1 MKKCKIRVIIGVIL
15 SLIILV
21 ILVALI
27 FNTSALIKNTNNKNN
42 EYPKEKNN
50 TIEIID
56 LTKNNSDISCLNEEE
71 FYKDETY
78 IYYLPCNSKY
88 ISVIYNDEKYDI
100 KTALT
105 NKIIKLTDLDKYNIK
120 YIKKEISKEET
131 NKIITISFDTKGGS
145 KVDSISLDNNQAFR
159 LPENPTY
166 NGYIFKGWIDKNN
179 NKITNETIFKEDTT
193 LYAIWEKVDKKNNIV
208 TEKPTNSN
216 NVNNNQNNE
225 NTNKEPDKSD
235 KPPKEEPPKETDKAD
250 KPPKEEPP
258 KETEKT
264 QAQKNN
270 EYRNQIQNKYSI
282 KIAYKDE
289 MDYYSMNGYTRKI
302 IEDDNEINKYLIE
315 IDKALAKYP
324 EGFFKEMKNFNMP
337 ATIYLVKSISG
348 NVSGVTDAHI
358 KTNIIIMIE
367 PSLLFEYVLHHEI
380 MHYIDSYISVKGYPI
395 DINKSMN
402 EVNPDGFIYGDESN
416 DYVYNFTEVKNAYFV
431 SKYGKTNYLEDRAVI
446 FAELMFRTYTKDC
459 YAKNTPINKKANF
472 ISSQIKEHFSIL
484 KSTEKYYW
492 DRFIK

>member
-1 MKKCKIRVIIGVIL
+1 MKKRKIRVIIGVIL

-88 ISVIYNDEKYDI
+88 ISVIYNEEKFDI

-145 KVDSISLDNNQAFR
+145 KVDSISLDNNQTFR

-179 NKITNETIFKEDTT
+179 NKITNETIFKEDST
-193 LYAIWEKVDKKNNIV
+193 LYAIWEKVDKKNNVV

-216 NVNNNQNNE
+216 SVNNNQNNE
-225 NTNKEPDKSD
+225 NTSKEPDKID
-235 KPPKEEPPKETDKAD
+235 TPQ
-250 KPPKEEPP
+250 EEPP

-282 KIAYKDE
+282 KIAYQDE
-289 MDYYSMNGYTRKI
+289 MDYYSMNGYTRQI

>member
-1 MKKCKIRVIIGVIL
+1 MKKSKIRVIIGVIL

-56 LTKNNSDISCLNEEE
+56 LTKNNSDITCSNEEE

-78 IYYLPCNSKY
+78 IYYLPCTSKY
-88 ISVIYNDEKYDI
+88 ISVIYNEEKFDI

-145 KVDSISLDNNQAFR
+145 KVDSISLDNNQTFR

-166 NGYIFKGWIDKNN
+166 NGYIFKGWLDKNN
-179 NKITNETIFKEDTT
+179 NKITNETIFNEDTT
-193 LYAIWEKVDKKNNIV
+193 LYAIWEKVDKKNNVV

-289 MDYYSMNGYTRKI
+289 MDYYSMNGYTRQI

>member
-1 MKKCKIRVIIGVIL
+1 MKKSKIRVIIGVIL

-56 LTKNNSDISCLNEEE
+56 LTKNNSDITCSNEEE

-78 IYYLPCNSKY
+78 IYYLPCTSKY
-88 ISVIYNDEKYDI
+88 ISVIYNEEKFDI

-145 KVDSISLDNNQAFR
+145 KVDSISLDNNQTFR

-166 NGYIFKGWIDKNN
+166 NGYIFKGWLDKNN
-179 NKITNETIFKEDTT
+179 NKITNETIFNEDTT
-193 LYAIWEKVDKKNNIV
+193 LYAIWEKVDKKNDVV

-289 MDYYSMNGYTRKI
+289 MDYYSMNGYTRQI

>member
-1 MKKCKIRVIIGVIL
+1 MKKSKIRVIIGVIL

-27 FNTSALIKNTNNKNN
+27 FNTSKLIKHTNNKND

-88 ISVIYNDEKYDI
+88 ISVIYNEEKFDI

-145 KVDSISLDNNQAFR
+145 KVDSISLDNNQTFR

-193 LYAIWEKVDKKNNIV
+193 LYAIWEKVDKKNNVV

-216 NVNNNQNNE
+216 SVNNNQNNE
-225 NTNKEPDKSD
+225 NTSKEPDKID
-235 KPPKEEPPKETDKAD
+235 TPQ
-250 KPPKEEPP
+250 EEPP

-282 KIAYKDE
+282 KIAYQDE
-289 MDYYSMNGYTRKI
+289 MDYYSMNGYTRQI

>member
-1 MKKCKIRVIIGVIL
+1 MKKRKIRVIIGVIL

-27 FNTSALIKNTNNKNN
+27 FNNRPIIKNTNNKND

-78 IYYLPCNSKY
+78 IYYLPCSSKY
-88 ISVIYNDEKYDI
+88 ISVIYNDEKFDI

-145 KVDSISLDNNQAFR
+145 KVDSISLDNNQTFR

-193 LYAIWEKVDKKNNIV
+193 LYAIWEKVDKKNNVV
-208 TEKPTNSN
+208 TEKPTNN
-216 NVNNNQNNE
+216 NSVNNNQNNE
-225 NTNKEPDKSD
+225 NTSKEPDKID
-235 KPPKEEPPKETDKAD
+235 TPQ
-250 KPPKEEPP
+250 EEPP

-282 KIAYKDE
+282 KIAYQDE
-289 MDYYSMNGYTRKI
+289 MDYYSMNGYTRQI

>member
-1 MKKCKIRVIIGVIL
+1 MKKRKIRVIIGVIL

-27 FNTSALIKNTNNKNN
+27 FNTSALIKNINNKNN

-88 ISVIYNDEKYDI
+88 ISVIYNEEKFDI

-145 KVDSISLDNNQAFR
+145 KLDSISLDNNQTFR

-193 LYAIWEKVDKKNNIV
+193 LYAIWEKVDKKNNVV

-216 NVNNNQNNE
+216 SVNNNQNNE
-225 NTNKEPDKSD
+225 NTSKEPDKID
-235 KPPKEEPPKETDKAD
+235 TPQ
-250 KPPKEEPP
+250 EEPP

-282 KIAYKDE
+282 KIAYQDE
-289 MDYYSMNGYTRKI
+289 MDYYSMNGYTRQI

>member
-1 MKKCKIRVIIGVIL
+1 MKKSKIRVIIGVIL

-27 FNTSALIKNTNNKNN
+27 FNTSALIKNINNKNN

-88 ISVIYNDEKYDI
+88 ISVIYNEEKFDI

-145 KVDSISLDNNQAFR
+145 KLDSISLDNNQTFR
-159 LPENPTY
+159 FPENPTY
-166 NGYIFKGWIDKNN
+166 NGYIFKGWLDKNN
-179 NKITNETIFKEDTT
+179 NKITNETIFNEDTT
-193 LYAIWEKVDKKNNIV
+193 LYAIWEKVDKKNNVV
-208 TEKPTNSN
+208 TEKPTNN
-216 NVNNNQNNE
+216 NSVNNNQNNE
-225 NTNKEPDKSD
+225 NTSKEPDKVD
-235 KPPKEEPPKETDKAD
+235 KPQ
-250 KPPKEEPP
+250 EEPP

-282 KIAYKDE
+282 KIAYQDE
-289 MDYYSMNGYTRKI
+289 MDYYSMNGYTRQI

>member
-1 MKKCKIRVIIGVIL
+1 MKKSKIRVIIGVIL

-27 FNTSALIKNTNNKNN
+27 LNNRPIIKNKND

-88 ISVIYNDEKYDI
+88 ISVIYNEEKFDI

-120 YIKKEISKEET
+120 YIKKEIFKEET

-145 KVDSISLDNNQAFR
+145 KVDSISLDNNQTFR

-179 NKITNETIFKEDTT
+179 NKITNETIFNEDTT
-193 LYAIWEKVDKKNNIV
+193 LYAIWEKVDKKNNVV
-208 TEKPTNSN
+208 TEKPTNN
-216 NVNNNQNNE
+216 NSVNNNQNNE
-225 NTNKEPDKSD
+225 NTSKEPDKVD
-235 KPPKEEPPKETDKAD
+235 TPQ
-250 KPPKEEPP
+250 EEPP

-282 KIAYKDE
+282 KIAYQDE
-289 MDYYSMNGYTRKI
+289 MDYYSMNGYTRQI

-402 EVNPDGFIYGDESN
+402 EVNPEGFIYGDKSN
-416 DYVYNFTEVKNAYFV
+416 DYVYNFTDVKNAYFV

>member
-1 MKKCKIRVIIGVIL
+1 MKKSKIRVIIGVIL

-27 FNTSALIKNTNNKNN
+27 FKTSALIKNTNNKNN

-56 LTKNNSDISCLNEEE
+56 LTKNNSDITCSNEEE

-78 IYYLPCNSKY
+78 IYYLPCTSKY
-88 ISVIYNDEKYDI
+88 ISVIYNEEKFDI

-145 KVDSISLDNNQAFR
+145 KVDSISLDNNQTFR

-193 LYAIWEKVDKKNNIV
+193 LYAIWEKVDKKNNVV
-208 TEKPTNSN
+208 TEKPTNN
-216 NVNNNQNNE
+216 NSVNNNQNNE
-225 NTNKEPDKSD
+225 NTSKEPDKID
-235 KPPKEEPPKETDKAD
+235 TPQ
-250 KPPKEEPP
+250 EEPP

-282 KIAYKDE
+282 KIAYQDE
-289 MDYYSMNGYTRKI
+289 MDYYSMNGYTRQI

>member
-1 MKKCKIRVIIGVIL
+1 MKKRKIRVIIGVIL

-27 FNTSALIKNTNNKNN
+27 LNNRPIIKNKND

-88 ISVIYNDEKYDI
+88 ISVIYNEEKFDI

-145 KVDSISLDNNQAFR
+145 KVDSISLDNNQTFR
-159 LPENPTY
+159 FPENPTY
-166 NGYIFKGWIDKNN
+166 NGYIFKGWLDKNN
-179 NKITNETIFKEDTT
+179 NKITNETIFNEDTT
-193 LYAIWEKVDKKNNIV
+193 LYAIWEKVDKKNNVV
-208 TEKPTNSN
+208 TEKPTNN
-216 NVNNNQNNE
+216 NSVNNNQNNE
-225 NTNKEPDKSD
+225 NTSKEPDKID
-235 KPPKEEPPKETDKAD
+235 TPQ
-250 KPPKEEPP
+250 EEPP

-282 KIAYKDE
+282 KIAYQDE
-289 MDYYSMNGYTRKI
+289 MDYYSMNGYTRQI
-302 IEDDNEINKYLIE
+302 IEDDNEINKFLIE

-402 EVNPDGFIYGDESN
+402 EVNPDDFIYGDESN
-416 DYVYNFTEVKNAYFV
+416 DYVYNFTDVKNAYFV

>member
-1 MKKCKIRVIIGVIL
+1 MKKRKIRVIIGVIL

-27 FNTSALIKNTNNKNN
+27 LNNRPIIKNKND

-145 KVDSISLDNNQAFR
+145 KVDSISLDNNQTFR
-159 LPENPTY
+159 FPENPTY
-166 NGYIFKGWIDKNN
+166 NGYIFKGWLDKNN
-179 NKITNETIFKEDTT
+179 NKITNETIFNEDTT
-193 LYAIWEKVDKKNNIV
+193 LYAIWEKVDKKNNVV
-208 TEKPTNSN
+208 TEKPTNN
-216 NVNNNQNNE
+216 NSVNNNQNNE
-225 NTNKEPDKSD
+225 NTSKEPDKVD
-235 KPPKEEPPKETDKAD
+235 KPQQEEPPKETDKAD

-289 MDYYSMNGYTRKI
+289 MDHYSMNGYTRKI

>member
-1 MKKCKIRVIIGVIL
+1 MKKRKIRVIIGVIL

-27 FNTSALIKNTNNKNN
+27 FNTSPLIKNTNNKNN
-42 EYPKEKNN
+42 EYPKEKDK

-88 ISVIYNDEKYDI
+88 IRVIYNEEKFDI

-145 KVDSISLDNNQAFR
+145 KVDSISLDNNQTFR

-179 NKITNETIFKEDTT
+179 NKITNETKFDEDTT
-193 LYAIWEKVDKKNNIV
+193 LYAIWEKVDKKNNVV
-208 TEKPTNSN
+208 TEKPTNN
-216 NVNNNQNNE
+216 NSVNNNQNNE
-225 NTNKEPDKSD
+225 NTSKEPDKVD
-235 KPPKEEPPKETDKAD
+235 KPQ
-250 KPPKEEPP
+250 EEPP

-289 MDYYSMNGYTRKI
+289 MDYYSMNGYTRQI
-302 IEDDNEINKYLIE
+302 IEDNEINKYLIE

>member
-1 MKKCKIRVIIGVIL
+1 MKKRKIRVIIGVIL

-88 ISVIYNDEKYDI
+88 ISVIYNEEKFDI

-145 KVDSISLDNNQAFR
+145 KLDSISLDNNQTFR

-166 NGYIFKGWIDKNN
+166 NGYIFKGWLDKNN

-193 LYAIWEKVDKKNNIV
+193 LYAIWEKVDKKNNVV

-216 NVNNNQNNE
+216 SVNNNQNNE
-225 NTNKEPDKSD
+225 NTSKEPDKID
-235 KPPKEEPPKETDKAD
+235 TPQ
-250 KPPKEEPP
+250 EEPP

-282 KIAYKDE
+282 KIAYQDE
-289 MDYYSMNGYTRKI
+289 MDYYSMNGYTRQI

>member
-1 MKKCKIRVIIGVIL
+1 MKKSKIRVIIGVIL

-88 ISVIYNDEKYDI
+88 ISVIYNEEKFDI

-120 YIKKEISKEET
+120 YIKKEIPKEET

-145 KVDSISLDNNQAFR
+145 KVDSISLDNNQTFR

-193 LYAIWEKVDKKNNIV
+193 LYAIWEKVDKKNNVV
-208 TEKPTNSN
+208 TEKPTNN
-216 NVNNNQNNE
+216 NSVNNNQNNE
-225 NTNKEPDKSD
+225 NTSKEPDKID
-235 KPPKEEPPKETDKAD
+235 TPQ
-250 KPPKEEPP
+250 EEPP

-282 KIAYKDE
+282 KIAYQDE
-289 MDYYSMNGYTRKI
+289 MDYYSMNGYTRQI

-402 EVNPDGFIYGDESN
+402 EVNPEGFIYGDKSN
-416 DYVYNFTEVKNAYFV
+416 DYVYNFTDVKNAYFV

-459 YAKNTPINKKANF
+459 YAKNTPINKKVNF

>member
-1 MKKCKIRVIIGVIL
+1 MKKSKIRVIIGVIL

-88 ISVIYNDEKYDI
+88 ISVIYNEEKFDI

-145 KVDSISLDNNQAFR
+145 KVDSISLDNNQTFR
-159 LPENPTY
+159 FPENPTY
-166 NGYIFKGWIDKNN
+166 NGYIFKGWLDKNN
-179 NKITNETIFKEDTT
+179 NKITNETIFNEDTT
-193 LYAIWEKVDKKNNIV
+193 LYAIWEKVDKKNNVV
-208 TEKPTNSN
+208 TEKPTNN
-216 NVNNNQNNE
+216 NSVNNNQNNE
-225 NTNKEPDKSD
+225 NTSKEPDKVD
-235 KPPKEEPPKETDKAD
+235 KPQ
-250 KPPKEEPP
+250 EEPP

-282 KIAYKDE
+282 KIAYQDE
-289 MDYYSMNGYTRKI
+289 MDYYSMNGYTRQI

>member
-1 MKKCKIRVIIGVIL
+1 MKKSKIRVIIGVIL

-21 ILVALI
+21 FLVALI

-88 ISVIYNDEKYDI
+88 ISVIYNEEKFDI

-145 KVDSISLDNNQAFR
+145 KVDSISLDNNQTFR

-166 NGYIFKGWIDKNN
+166 NGYIFKGWLDKNN
-179 NKITNETIFKEDTT
+179 NKITNETIFNEDTT
-193 LYAIWEKVDKKNNIV
+193 LYAIWEKVDKKNNVV
-208 TEKPTNSN
+208 TEKPTNN
-216 NVNNNQNNE
+216 NSVNNNQNNE
-225 NTNKEPDKSD
+225 NTSKEPDKID
-235 KPPKEEPPKETDKAD
+235 TPQ
-250 KPPKEEPP
+250 EEPP

-282 KIAYKDE
+282 KIAYQDE
-289 MDYYSMNGYTRKI
+289 MDYYSMNGYTRQI

>member
-1 MKKCKIRVIIGVIL
+1 MKKSKIRVIIGVIL

-27 FNTSALIKNTNNKNN
+27 LNNRPIIKNKND

-88 ISVIYNDEKYDI
+88 ISVIYNEEKFDI
-100 KTALT
+100 KTAST

-120 YIKKEISKEET
+120 YIKKEIFKEET

-145 KVDSISLDNNQAFR
+145 KVDSISLDNNQTFR

-179 NKITNETIFKEDTT
+179 NKITNETIFNEDTT
-193 LYAIWEKVDKKNNIV
+193 LYAIWEKVDKKNNVV
-208 TEKPTNSN
+208 TEKPTNN
-216 NVNNNQNNE
+216 NSVNNNQNNE
-225 NTNKEPDKSD
+225 NTSKEPDKVD
-235 KPPKEEPPKETDKAD
+235 TPQ
-250 KPPKEEPP
+250 EEPP

-282 KIAYKDE
+282 KIAYQDE
-289 MDYYSMNGYTRKI
+289 MDYYSMNGYTRQI

-402 EVNPDGFIYGDESN
+402 EVNPEGFIYGDKSN
-416 DYVYNFTEVKNAYFV
+416 DYVYNFTDVKNAYFV

>member
-1 MKKCKIRVIIGVIL
+1 MKKSKIRVIIGVIL

-27 FNTSALIKNTNNKNN
+27 LNNRPIIKNKND

-179 NKITNETIFKEDTT
+179 NKITNETIFNEDTT

-282 KIAYKDE
+282 KIAYQDE
-289 MDYYSMNGYTRKI
+289 MDYYSMNGYTRQI

-402 EVNPDGFIYGDESN
+402 EVNPEGFIYGDKSN
-416 DYVYNFTEVKNAYFV
+416 DYVYNFTDVKNAYFV

>member
-1 MKKCKIRVIIGVIL
+1 MKKRKIRVIIGVIL

-78 IYYLPCNSKY
+78 IYYLPCSSKY
-88 ISVIYNDEKYDI
+88 ISVIYNEEKFDI

-145 KVDSISLDNNQAFR
+145 KVDSISLDNNQTFR

-179 NKITNETIFKEDTT
+179 NKITNETIFNEDTT

-208 TEKPTNSN
+208 TEKPTNN
-216 NVNNNQNNE
+216 NSVNNNQNNE
-225 NTNKEPDKSD
+225 NTSKEPDKVD
-235 KPPKEEPPKETDKAD
+235 TPQ
-250 KPPKEEPP
+250 EEPP

-282 KIAYKDE
+282 KIAYQDE
-289 MDYYSMNGYTRKI
+289 MDYYSMNGYTRQI

-402 EVNPDGFIYGDESN
+402 EVNPDDFIYGDESN
-416 DYVYNFTEVKNAYFV
+416 DYVYNFTDVKNAYFV

>member
-1 MKKCKIRVIIGVIL
+1 MKKSKIRVIIGVIL

-56 LTKNNSDISCLNEEE
+56 LTKNNSDISCSNEEE

-78 IYYLPCNSKY
+78 IYYLPCTSKY
-88 ISVIYNDEKYDI
+88 ISVIYNEEKFDI

-120 YIKKEISKEET
+120 YIKKEIFKEET

-145 KVDSISLDNNQAFR
+145 KVDSISLDNNQTFR
-159 LPENPTY
+159 FPENPTY
-166 NGYIFKGWIDKNN
+166 NGYIFKGWLDKNN
-179 NKITNETIFKEDTT
+179 NKITNETIFNEDTT
-193 LYAIWEKVDKKNNIV
+193 LYAIWEKVDKKNNVV
-208 TEKPTNSN
+208 TEKPTNN
-216 NVNNNQNNE
+216 NSVNNNQNNE
-225 NTNKEPDKSD
+225 NTSKEPDKID
-235 KPPKEEPPKETDKAD
+235 TPQ
-250 KPPKEEPP
+250 EEPP

-282 KIAYKDE
+282 KIAYQDE
-289 MDYYSMNGYTRKI
+289 MDYYSMNGYTRQI
-302 IEDDNEINKYLIE
+302 IEDDNEINKFLIE

-402 EVNPDGFIYGDESN
+402 EVNPDDFIYGDESN
-416 DYVYNFTEVKNAYFV
+416 DYVYNFTDVKNAYFV

>member
-1 MKKCKIRVIIGVIL
+1 MKKRKIRVIIGVIL

-88 ISVIYNDEKYDI
+88 ISVIYNEEKFDI

-145 KVDSISLDNNQAFR
+145 KVDSISLDNNQTFR

-166 NGYIFKGWIDKNN
+166 NGYIFKGWLDKNN
-179 NKITNETIFKEDTT
+179 NKITNETIFNEDTT
-193 LYAIWEKVDKKNNIV
+193 LYAIWEKVDKKNNVV
-208 TEKPTNSN
+208 TEKPTNN
-216 NVNNNQNNE
+216 NSVNNNQNNE
-225 NTNKEPDKSD
+225 NTSKEPDKVD
-235 KPPKEEPPKETDKAD
+235 KPQQ
-250 KPPKEEPP
+250 EEPP

-282 KIAYKDE
+282 KIAYQDE

-416 DYVYNFTEVKNAYFV
+416 DYVYNFTEVKKAYFV

>member
-1 MKKCKIRVIIGVIL
+1 MKKRKLQVIIGVIL

-27 FNTSALIKNTNNKNN
+27 LNNRPIIKNKND

-78 IYYLPCNSKY
+78 IYYLPCSSKY
-88 ISVIYNDEKYDI
+88 ISVIYNEEKFDI

-145 KVDSISLDNNQAFR
+145 KVDSISLDNNQTFR

-179 NKITNETIFKEDTT
+179 NKITNETLFNEDTT
-193 LYAIWEKVDKKNNIV
+193 LYAIWEKVDKKNNVV
-208 TEKPTNSN
+208 TEKPTNN
-216 NVNNNQNNE
+216 NSVNNNQNNE
-225 NTNKEPDKSD
+225 NTSKEPDKID
-235 KPPKEEPPKETDKAD
+235 TPQ
-250 KPPKEEPP
+250 EEPP

>member
-1 MKKCKIRVIIGVIL
+1 MKKSKIRVIIGVIL

-120 YIKKEISKEET
+120 YIKKEIPKEET

-145 KVDSISLDNNQAFR
+145 KVDSISLDNNQTFR
-159 LPENPTY
+159 FPENPTY

-193 LYAIWEKVDKKNNIV
+193 LYAIWEKVDKKNNVV

-216 NVNNNQNNE
+216 SVNNNQNNE
-225 NTNKEPDKSD
+225 NTSKEPDKID
-235 KPPKEEPPKETDKAD
+235 TPQ
-250 KPPKEEPP
+250 EEPP

-270 EYRNQIQNKYSI
+270 EYRNQIQNKYLI
-282 KIAYKDE
+282 KIAYQDE

-402 EVNPDGFIYGDESN
+402 EVNPDDFIYRDESN

>member
-1 MKKCKIRVIIGVIL
+1 MKKRKIRVIIGVIL

-27 FNTSALIKNTNNKNN
+27 FNTSALIKNINNKNN

-88 ISVIYNDEKYDI
+88 ISVIYNEEKFDI

-145 KVDSISLDNNQAFR
+145 KLDSISLDNNQTFR

-166 NGYIFKGWIDKNN
+166 NGYIFKGWLDKNN

-193 LYAIWEKVDKKNNIV
+193 LYAIWEKVDKKNNVV
-208 TEKPTNSN
+208 TEKTTNSN
-216 NVNNNQNNE
+216 SVNNNQNNE
-225 NTNKEPDKSD
+225 NTSKEPDKVD
-235 KPPKEEPPKETDKAD
+235 KPQ
-250 KPPKEEPP
+250 EEPP

-282 KIAYKDE
+282 KIAYQDE
-289 MDYYSMNGYTRKI
+289 MDYYSMNGYTRQI

-402 EVNPDGFIYGDESN
+402 EVNPEGFIYGDKSN

>member
-1 MKKCKIRVIIGVIL
+1 MKKRKIRVIIGVIL

-42 EYPKEKNN
+42 GYPKEKNN

-88 ISVIYNDEKYDI
+88 ISVIYNEEKFDI

-145 KVDSISLDNNQAFR
+145 KLDSISLDNNQTFR

-166 NGYIFKGWIDKNN
+166 NGYIFKGWLDKNN

-193 LYAIWEKVDKKNNIV
+193 LYAIWEKVDKKNNVV
-208 TEKPTNSN
+208 TEKTTNSN
-216 NVNNNQNNE
+216 SVNNNQNNE
-225 NTNKEPDKSD
+225 NTSKEPDKVD
-235 KPPKEEPPKETDKAD
+235 KPQ
-250 KPPKEEPP
+250 EEPP

-282 KIAYKDE
+282 KIAYQDE
-289 MDYYSMNGYTRKI
+289 MDYYSMNGYTRQI

>member
-1 MKKCKIRVIIGVIL
+1 MKKSKIRVIIGVIL

-27 FNTSALIKNTNNKNN
+27 LNNRPIIKNKNN

-88 ISVIYNDEKYDI
+88 ISVIYNEEKFDI

-145 KVDSISLDNNQAFR
+145 KVDSISLDNNQTFR

-193 LYAIWEKVDKKNNIV
+193 LYAIWEKVDKKNNVV

-216 NVNNNQNNE
+216 SLNNNQNNE
-225 NTNKEPDKSD
+225 NTSKEPDKVD
-235 KPPKEEPPKETDKAD
+235 KPQ
-250 KPPKEEPP
+250 EEPP

-282 KIAYKDE
+282 KIAYQDE
-289 MDYYSMNGYTRKI
+289 MDYYSMNGYTRQI

>member
-1 MKKCKIRVIIGVIL
+1 MKKRKLQVIIGVIL

-27 FNTSALIKNTNNKNN
+27 FNNRPIIKNKNN

-78 IYYLPCNSKY
+78 IYYLPCSSKY
-88 ISVIYNDEKYDI
+88 ISVIYNEEKFDI

-145 KVDSISLDNNQAFR
+145 KVDSISLDNNQTFR

-179 NKITNETIFKEDTT
+179 NKITNETLFNEDTT
-193 LYAIWEKVDKKNNIV
+193 LYAIWEKVDKKNDAV
-208 TEKPTNSN
+208 TEKPTNN
-216 NVNNNQNNE
+216 NSVNNNQNNA
-225 NTNKEPDKSD
+225 NTNKEPDKAD
-235 KPPKEEPPKETDKAD
+235 KPPQEVPPKETDKSD
-250 KPPKEEPP
+250 KPSQEEPP

-270 EYRNQIQNKYSI
+270 EYRSQIQNKYSI

-402 EVNPDGFIYGDESN
+402 EVNPDGFIYGDKSN
-416 DYVYNFTEVKNAYFV
+416 DYVYNFTDVKNAYFV

>member
-1 MKKCKIRVIIGVIL
+1 MKKRKIRVIIRVIL

-21 ILVALI
+21 ILVVLI
-27 FNTSALIKNTNNKNN
+27 FNTSKLIKHTNNKND

-50 TIEIID
+50 TIEIIN
-56 LTKNNSDISCLNEEE
+56 LTKNNSDITCSNEEE

-78 IYYLPCNSKY
+78 IYYLPCTSKY
-88 ISVIYNDEKYDI
+88 ISVIYNEEKFDI

-120 YIKKEISKEET
+120 YIKKEIFKEET

-145 KVDSISLDNNQAFR
+145 KVDSISLDNNQTFR

-193 LYAIWEKVDKKNNIV
+193 LYAIWEKVDKKNNVV

-216 NVNNNQNNE
+216 SVNNNQNNE
-225 NTNKEPDKSD
+225 NTSKEPDKID
-235 KPPKEEPPKETDKAD
+235 TPQ
-250 KPPKEEPP
+250 EEPP

-282 KIAYKDE
+282 KIAYQDE
-289 MDYYSMNGYTRKI
+289 MDYYSMNGYTRQI

>member
-1 MKKCKIRVIIGVIL
+1 MKKRKIRVIIGVIL

-88 ISVIYNDEKYDI
+88 ISVIYNEEKFDI

-145 KVDSISLDNNQAFR
+145 KLDSISLDNNQTFR

-166 NGYIFKGWIDKNN
+166 NGYIFKGWLDKNN

-193 LYAIWEKVDKKNNIV
+193 LYAIWEKVDKKNNVV
-208 TEKPTNSN
+208 TEKTTNSN
-216 NVNNNQNNE
+216 SVNNNQNNE
-225 NTNKEPDKSD
+225 NTSKEPDKVD
-235 KPPKEEPPKETDKAD
+235 KPQ
-250 KPPKEEPP
+250 EEPP

-282 KIAYKDE
+282 KIAYQDE
-289 MDYYSMNGYTRKI
+289 MDYYSMNGYTRQI

>member
-1 MKKCKIRVIIGVIL
+1 MKKSKIRVIIGVIL

-27 FNTSALIKNTNNKNN
+27 LNNRPIIKNKNN

-88 ISVIYNDEKYDI
+88 ISVIYNEEKFDI

-145 KVDSISLDNNQAFR
+145 KVDSISLDNNQTFR
-159 LPENPTY
+159 FPENPTY
-166 NGYIFKGWIDKNN
+166 NGYIFKGWLDKNN
-179 NKITNETIFKEDTT
+179 NKITNETIFNEDTT

-225 NTNKEPDKSD
+225 NTSKEPDKID
-235 KPPKEEPPKETDKAD
+235 TPQ
-250 KPPKEEPP
+250 EEPP

-282 KIAYKDE
+282 KIAYQDE
-289 MDYYSMNGYTRKI
+289 MDYYSMNGYTRQI

>member
-1 MKKCKIRVIIGVIL
+1 MKKSKIRVIIGVIL

-27 FNTSALIKNTNNKNN
+27 LNNRPIIKNKNN

-50 TIEIID
+50 TIEIIN
-56 LTKNNSDISCLNEEE
+56 LTKNNSDITCSNEEE

-78 IYYLPCNSKY
+78 IYYLPCTSKY
-88 ISVIYNDEKYDI
+88 ISVIYNEEKFDI

-145 KVDSISLDNNQAFR
+145 KVDSISLDNNQTFR

-193 LYAIWEKVDKKNNIV
+193 LYAIWEKVDKKNNVV
-208 TEKPTNSN
+208 TEKPTNN
-216 NVNNNQNNE
+216 NSVNNNQNNE
-225 NTNKEPDKSD
+225 NTSKEPDKID
-235 KPPKEEPPKETDKAD
+235 TPQEEPH
-250 KPPKEEPP
+250 

-282 KIAYKDE
+282 KIAYQDE
-289 MDYYSMNGYTRKI
+289 MDYYSMNGYTRQI

-324 EGFFKEMKNFNMP
+324 EGFFKEMKNSNMP

>member
-1 MKKCKIRVIIGVIL
+1 MKKSKIRVIIGVIL

-27 FNTSALIKNTNNKNN
+27 LNNRPIIKNKND

-88 ISVIYNDEKYDI
+88 ISVIYNEEKFDI

-145 KVDSISLDNNQAFR
+145 KVDSISLDNNQTFR

-179 NKITNETIFKEDTT
+179 NKITNETIFKEDST
-193 LYAIWEKVDKKNNIV
+193 LYAIWEKVDKKNNVV

-216 NVNNNQNNE
+216 IVNNNQNNE
-225 NTNKEPDKSD
+225 NTSKEPDKID
-235 KPPKEEPPKETDKAD
+235 TPQ
-250 KPPKEEPP
+250 EEPP

-282 KIAYKDE
+282 KIAYQDE
-289 MDYYSMNGYTRKI
+289 MDYYSMNGYTRQI

>member
-1 MKKCKIRVIIGVIL
+1 MKKSKIRVIIGVIL

-27 FNTSALIKNTNNKNN
+27 FNTSKLIKHTNNKND

-88 ISVIYNDEKYDI
+88 ISVIYNEEKFDI

-145 KVDSISLDNNQAFR
+145 KLDSISLDNNQTFR

-166 NGYIFKGWIDKNN
+166 NGYIFKGWLDKNN

-193 LYAIWEKVDKKNNIV
+193 LYAIWEKVDKKNNVV

-216 NVNNNQNNE
+216 SVNNNQNNE
-225 NTNKEPDKSD
+225 NTSKEPDKID
-235 KPPKEEPPKETDKAD
+235 TPQ
-250 KPPKEEPP
+250 EEPP

-282 KIAYKDE
+282 KIAYQDE

>member
-1 MKKCKIRVIIGVIL
+1 MKKRKIRVIIGVML

-21 ILVALI
+21 ILIALI
-27 FNTSALIKNTNNKNN
+27 FNTSTIIKNTNNKNV

-88 ISVIYNDEKYDI
+88 ISVIYNEEKFDI

-120 YIKKEISKEET
+120 YIKKEIFKEET

-145 KVDSISLDNNQAFR
+145 KVDSISLDNNQTFR
-159 LPENPTY
+159 FPENPTY

-179 NKITNETIFKEDTT
+179 NKITNETIFNEDTT
-193 LYAIWEKVDKKNNIV
+193 LYAIWEKVDKKNNVV
-208 TEKPTNSN
+208 TEKPTNN
-216 NVNNNQNNE
+216 NSVNNNQNNE
-225 NTNKEPDKSD
+225 NTSKEPDKID
-235 KPPKEEPPKETDKAD
+235 TPQ
-250 KPPKEEPP
+250 EEPP

-402 EVNPDGFIYGDESN
+402 EVNPDGFIYGDESS
-416 DYVYNFTEVKNAYFV
+416 DYVYNFTDVKNAYFV

>member
-1 MKKCKIRVIIGVIL
+1 MKKRKIRVIIGVIL

-27 FNTSALIKNTNNKNN
+27 LNNRPIIKNKND

-179 NKITNETIFKEDTT
+179 NKITNETIFNEDTT

>member
-1 MKKCKIRVIIGVIL
+1 MKKRKLRVIIGVIL

-27 FNTSALIKNTNNKNN
+27 FNNRPIIKNKNN

-56 LTKNNSDISCLNEEE
+56 LTKNNPDISCLNEEE

-78 IYYLPCNSKY
+78 IYYLPCSSKY
-88 ISVIYNDEKYDI
+88 ISVIYNEEKFDI

-145 KVDSISLDNNQAFR
+145 KVDSISLDNNQTFR

-179 NKITNETIFKEDTT
+179 NKITNETLFNEDTT

-208 TEKPTNSN
+208 TEKPTNN
-216 NVNNNQNNE
+216 NSVNNNQNNA
-225 NTNKEPDKSD
+225 NTNKEPDKAD
-235 KPPKEEPPKETDKAD
+235 KPPQEVPPKETDKSD
-250 KPPKEEPP
+250 KPSQEEPP

-270 EYRNQIQNKYSI
+270 EYRSQIQNKYSI

-402 EVNPDGFIYGDESN
+402 EVNPDGFIYGDKSN
-416 DYVYNFTEVKNAYFV
+416 DYVYNFTDVKNAYFV

>member
-1 MKKCKIRVIIGVIL
+1 MKKRKIRVIIGVIL

-27 FNTSALIKNTNNKNN
+27 LNNRPIIKNKND

-145 KVDSISLDNNQAFR
+145 KVDSISLDNNQTFR

-179 NKITNETIFKEDTT
+179 NKITNETIFNEDTT

-216 NVNNNQNNE
+216 SVNNNQNNE
-225 NTNKEPDKSD
+225 NTSKEPDKID
-235 KPPKEEPPKETDKAD
+235 TPQ
-250 KPPKEEPP
+250 EEPP

-282 KIAYKDE
+282 KIAYQDK
-289 MDYYSMNGYTRKI
+289 MDYYSMNGYTRQI

>member
-1 MKKCKIRVIIGVIL
+1 MKKRKIRVIIGVIL

-88 ISVIYNDEKYDI
+88 ISVIYNEEKFDI

-145 KVDSISLDNNQAFR
+145 KLDSISLDNNQTFR

-166 NGYIFKGWIDKNN
+166 NGYIFKGWLDKNN

-193 LYAIWEKVDKKNNIV
+193 LYAIWEKVDKKNNVV

-216 NVNNNQNNE
+216 SVNNNQNNE
-225 NTNKEPDKSD
+225 NTSKEPDKVD
-235 KPPKEEPPKETDKAD
+235 KPQ
-250 KPPKEEPP
+250 EEPP

-282 KIAYKDE
+282 KIAYQDE
-289 MDYYSMNGYTRKI
+289 MDYYSMNGYTRQI

>member
-1 MKKCKIRVIIGVIL
+1 MKKSKIRVIIGVIL

-27 FNTSALIKNTNNKNN
+27 LNNRPIIKNKND

-179 NKITNETIFKEDTT
+179 NKITNETIFNEDTT

-367 PSLLFEYVLHHEI
+367 PSLLFEYVLNHEI

>member
-1 MKKCKIRVIIGVIL
+1 MKKRKIRVIIGVIL

-56 LTKNNSDISCLNEEE
+56 LTKNNSDITCSNEEE

-88 ISVIYNDEKYDI
+88 ISVIYNEEKFDI

-145 KVDSISLDNNQAFR
+145 KLDSISLDNNQTFR

-166 NGYIFKGWIDKNN
+166 NGYIFKGWLDKNN

-193 LYAIWEKVDKKNNIV
+193 LYAIWEKVDKKNNVV
-208 TEKPTNSN
+208 TEKTTNSN
-216 NVNNNQNNE
+216 SVNNNQNNE
-225 NTNKEPDKSD
+225 NTSKEPDKVD
-235 KPPKEEPPKETDKAD
+235 KPQ
-250 KPPKEEPP
+250 EEPP

-282 KIAYKDE
+282 KIAYQDE
-289 MDYYSMNGYTRKI
+289 MDYYSMNGYTRQI